1 VQVARVGDQWVG
13 ENSELR
19 VSVEPAAGAISV
31 EDKSAHFVWTQPE
44 GRRAAFRGVKEVPG
58 GVSFDAYTMTLKL
71 TLPER
76 GADLRIEADMTDRAV
91 QRSRFS
97 DGSEGVVSFRDSA
110 YEAQMGRKPHVLPK
124 NGFAVKGPKIE
135 QSMEVV
141 GGKLVTSVSAGG
153 ISVHGRGVAGC
164 ESIEAPGKENSSMSV
179 KLTTRE
185 KGGIT
190 IIDVNG
196 KLTLG
201 EGTGA
206 LRAKIREL
214 ADGGSKRIV
223 LNMADVAYMDSSGL
237 GELIGA
243 HTTVVTAGGEI
254 KLLNLAKRVHDLMKL
269 TKLYTV
275 FESFEDEGAAV
286 DSFSVTKGD

>member
-1 VQVARVGDQWVG
+1 
-13 ENSELR
+13 
-19 VSVEPAAGAISV
+19 
-31 EDKSAHFVWTQPE
+31 
-44 GRRAAFRGVKEVPG
+44 
-58 GVSFDAYTMTLKL
+58 
-71 TLPER
+71 
-76 GADLRIEADMTDRAV
+76 
-91 QRSRFS
+91 
-97 DGSEGVVSFRDSA
+97 
-110 YEAQMGRKPHVLPK
+110 
-124 NGFAVKGPKIE
+124 
-135 QSMEVV
+135 
-141 GGKLVTSVSAGG
+141 
-153 ISVHGRGVAGC
+153 
-164 ESIEAPGKENSSMSV
+164 MSV

-185 KGGIT
+185 KGGVT

-206 LRAKIREL
+206 LRTKIREL

-254 KLLNLAKRVHDLMKL
+254 KLLNLAKRVHDLMEL

-286 DSFSVTKGD
+286 DSFSVTKSD